1 MIWGNIVKRVVS
13 SIFAG
18 LTMVTAAQAQDHV
31 DGVYDGREIPGW
43 VYSEEG
49 AEAVGLPTWY
59 PEAGAFAGAN
69 CNLETVALSASSQE
83 WLEAFYAANPATVG
97 AQLQAS
103 GVDWR
108 QGYLTEVVSLHGRP
122 AMRNLWAGAHEGQ
135 GFEAMMVSIS
145 GAEHLVIVR
154 CSIQTGYLL
163 PALQAF
169 YQFARDIEI
178 ETAAPE

>member
-1 MIWGNIVKRVVS
+1 MKRVVTS
-13 SIFAG
+13 LLAG
-18 LTMVTAAQAQDHV
+18 LAIASAAQSQDHV
-31 DGVYDGREIPGW
+31 DGVYDGREIAGW
-43 VYSEEG
+43 VYNEESS
-49 AEAVGLPTWY
+49 EAVGLPTWY
-59 PEAGAFAGAN
+59 PEGGAFAGAN
-69 CNLETVALSASSQE
+69 CNLETVALEASSQQ
-83 WLEAFYAANPATVG
+83 WLEAFYAANPASVG

-122 AMRNLWAGAHEGQ
+122 AMRNLWAGAYEGQ

-145 GAEHLVIVR
+145 GAEQLVIIR

-169 YQFARDIEI
+169 YQFARDIDI